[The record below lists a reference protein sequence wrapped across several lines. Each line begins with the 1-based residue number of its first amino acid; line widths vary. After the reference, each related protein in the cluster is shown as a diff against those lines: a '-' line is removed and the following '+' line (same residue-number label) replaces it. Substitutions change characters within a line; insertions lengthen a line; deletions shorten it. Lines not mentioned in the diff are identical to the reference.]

1 LWCIFDL
8 QSGNKREEKKEKK
21 RKNGKEDHM
30 GQANG
35 KETANGTSE
44 EERDERVESE
54 DDISVVLEE
63 EEEDDDYPCRL
74 ALSDRFFISSLSIE
88 SDLRSLAKDSLSPT
102 LQLADVNI
110 WKLIVGYL
118 DSKSLRISSYVS
130 KLFYVLCQDDQNWE
144 RLFAQRDGAVYLC
157 PRRCAS
163 WKERFFMA
171 QRMDVSHGFCEI
183 VDVCEVGDEVLLCPG
198 VYDTTGAEAYVLK
211 EVHIIGC
218 GFNRNFEAD
227 YDFNACDVIDVHQYK
242 DLPNIRIFSSE
253 YNVRKGNYYI
263 YFFYI
268 FFFIGRYLE
277 GENGQYFQLRY
288 RVCFGKSSRKEGVDC
303 FVTKTFLCRKIRM
316 SFTFR

>member
-1 LWCIFDL
+1 VYLHPEKKI
-8 QSGNKREEKKEKK
+8 SKRKTKEKK
-21 RKNGKEDHM
+21 NKERKTEKEDHM

-35 KETANGTSE
+35 KETANASE
-44 EERDERVESE
+44 EETDEPVEEFLGEDHHVLGSE

-63 EEEDDDYPCRL
+63 EDDDDDDYPVRL
-74 ALSDRFFISSLSIE
+74 ALSDRFFISSLSVE

-130 KLFYVLCQDDQNWE
+130 KIFYVLCQDDQNWE
-144 RLFAQRDGAVYLC
+144 RLFAQRGGDGAVYLC

-163 WKERFFMA
+163 WKERFFVA
-171 QRMDVSHGFCEI
+171 QRMDMSHGFCEI
-183 VDVCEVGDEVLLCPG
+183 VDVCEAGDEVLLCPG

-227 YDFNACDVIDVHQYK
+227 YDFNACDVIDVPEYK
-242 DLPNIRIFSSE
+242 DLPNIRLFSSE
-253 YNVRKGNYYI
+253 YNAVTWRAETGSISNCDIAFVSVRKTGM
-263 YFFYI
+263 
-268 FFFIGRYLE
+268 
-277 GENGQYFQLRY
+277 
-288 RVCFGKSSRKEGVDC
+288 SR
-303 FVTKTFLCRKIRM
+303 
-316 SFTFR
+316 